1 MTKKNI
7 AFIILIISILIAGL
21 SFSSCS
27 TQTAT
32 QATDEDTAIE
42 KVKENYTTMITGE
55 FKAVEY
61 ENGYIVNNDD
71 VAYWYVE
78 GDNVWNLNQFAKIY
92 TKDLEYKFDIEN
104 YKDLF

>member
-7 AFIILIISILIAGL
+7 AVIILVMSILIAGL

-32 QATDEDTAIE
+32 QATGEDTAIKE
-42 KVKENYTTMITGE
+42 VKENYTTMITGT

-61 ENGYIVNNDD
+61 ENGYIVTNDN

-78 GDNVWNLNQFAKIY
+78 GNNVWNLNQFAKIY
-92 TKDLEYKFDIEN
+92 TKDLEYKVDIEN